1 MPCGPGTERRYRN
14 IEEWKKGPYF
24 FSHITEIIRLA
35 SLYKYGGVYL
45 DTDVIVM
52 RDLGS
57 LRNCL
62 GTELAGSQGEAKIL
76 NGAPARAAP
85 HLTPHVRG
93 SITCQPGPT
102 PPYVPVCPQDGAML
116 QLSPVPL

>member
-1 MPCGPGTERRYRN
+1 MIVKTLLLCAYRPCSRYRN

-52 RDLGS
+52 RDLSG

-62 GTELAGSQGEAKIL
+62 GTELAGSRGEAKIL
-76 NGAPARAAP
+76 NGACARKGPTSLVLRLNECAARVLRVW
-85 HLTPHVRG
+85 LTPV
-93 SITCQPGPT
+93 
-102 PPYVPVCPQDGAML
+102 L
-116 QLSPVPL
+116 